1 MTEPVRRKD
10 PPAQV
15 AKIATAGVSGVFV
28 FGLTAVM
35 GWSERSIDEPDV
47 VPEQP
52 PSTSAAP
59 TPRHSSADHPAA
71 AADDLAGSAGDD
83 HPRRPRPRG
92 CAGATAGGR
101 GTGSRPSTSASR
113 RRLGAVAVRTES
125 Q

>member
-15 AKIATAGVSGVFV
+15 AKFATAGVSGVFV

-59 TPRHSSADHPAA
+59 ATAPQIIPPPPPTTSLVPLATTIPAA
-71 AADDLAGSAGDD
+71 PAPVAVPA
-83 HPRRPRPRG
+83 PPPV
-92 CAGATAGGR
+92 
-101 GTGSRPSTSASR
+101 
-113 RRLGAVAVRTES
+113 AVAPAPAPPPPAPVVVSEQS